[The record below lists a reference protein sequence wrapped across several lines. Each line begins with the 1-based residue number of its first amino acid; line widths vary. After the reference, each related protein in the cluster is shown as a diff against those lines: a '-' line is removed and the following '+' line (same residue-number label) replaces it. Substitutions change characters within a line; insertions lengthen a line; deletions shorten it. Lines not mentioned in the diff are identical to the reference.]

1 MDGKYVKLDR
11 AALYRLPPEDRFR
24 AALKIQDEARD
35 QQNAIRAE
43 AVAELRKR
51 HTVEEIAELLG
62 VATGRV
68 YQLLRD
74 HKKRQEAA
82 QEER

>member
-11 AALYRLPPEDRFR
+11 DALYRLPPEDRFR
-24 AALKIQDEARD
+24 EALEIQDEARD

-43 AVAELRKR
+43 AVAELREK
-51 HTVEEIAELLG
+51 HTVDEIAELLG